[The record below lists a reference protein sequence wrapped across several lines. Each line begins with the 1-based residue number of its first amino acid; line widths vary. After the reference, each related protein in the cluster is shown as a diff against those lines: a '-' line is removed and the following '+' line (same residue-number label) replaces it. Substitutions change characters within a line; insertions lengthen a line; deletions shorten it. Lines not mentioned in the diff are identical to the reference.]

1 MFSLV
6 PYHVNAA
13 CSHQRLE
20 EMVDIRDFR
29 IRCRQEYK
37 HIFSPVWPETVKYQI
52 VKSME
57 CPEHTP
63 SERAKLYAGE
73 LASGNLL
80 TGTQIP
86 RSLYSGRR

>member
-13 CSHQRLE
+13 GSHQRLE

-37 HIFSPVWPETVKYQI
+37 HIFSPVWPETVKYQV
-52 VKSME
+52 VKRME
-57 CPEHTP
+57 GPEQ
-63 SERAKLYAGE
+63 ERAKLYAGE

-80 TGTQIP
+80 TGTQMT